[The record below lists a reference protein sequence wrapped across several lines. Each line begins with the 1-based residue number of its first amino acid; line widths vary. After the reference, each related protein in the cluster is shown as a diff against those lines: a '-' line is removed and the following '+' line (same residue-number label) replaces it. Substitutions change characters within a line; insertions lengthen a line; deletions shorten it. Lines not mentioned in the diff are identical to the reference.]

1 MTYFVYMLETER
13 GTIYTGITTDV
24 QRRYKE
30 HLEGSHKKNMSCSND
45 KNADSSKSK
54 GLTGG
59 KGAKYTN
66 ANKPVKILYTKE
78 YETKSEAMKEEYRIK
93 RLTRAK
99 KLEMINSN

>member
-1 MTYFVYMLETER
+1 MLETIK

-24 QRRYKE
+24 QRRFRE
-30 HLEGSHKKNMSCSND
+30 HLEGLHK
-45 KNADSSKSK
+45 
-54 GLTGG
+54 

-93 RLTRAK
+93 QLPRK
-99 KLEMINSN
+99 EKLKMIKDL

>member
-1 MTYFVYMLETER
+1 MLETER

-30 HLEGSHKKNMSCSND
+30 HLEGLHKKSINHTGSN
-45 KNADSSKSK
+45 
-54 GLTGG
+54 

-78 YETKSEAMKEEYRIK
+78 YETKSEALKEEYRIK
-93 RLTRAK
+93 QLTRK
-99 KLEMINSN
+99 QKLELVRF

>member
-1 MTYFVYMLETER
+1 MTYFVYMLETEK

-24 QRRYKE
+24 LRRFKE
-30 HLEGSHKKNMSCSND
+30 HQDGRLH
-45 KNADSSKSK
+45 
-54 GLTGG
+54 

-93 RLTRAK
+93 RLPRGK
-99 KLEMINSN
+99 KIEMIQEQQAFL